1 MSQVSVVEVP
11 LVPVLACWGSR
22 QWSCGILWGQ
32 MRHFLARHRL
42 PIFSCSPIWHI
53 SLQTRF
59 VFRIHQF
66 ISHRFLE
73 KMPPPQKKIWNQKTC
88 VKTHEIL
95 WRSWRGTEISWNLGT
110 QRAFGMSL
118 RNNAINAARHE
129 FDFPQTN
136 LSIHFIGGV
145 CFPDFWKMTPRARRI
160 FFAEL
165 KYIKISWVAPLIN
178 LYECSDNKW
187 SSYGRAIITLFVI

>member
-32 MRHFLARHRL
+32 TRHFLARHRL
-42 PIFSCSPIWHI
+42 PILSCSPIWHI
-53 SLQTRF
+53 SLKTRF

-66 ISHRFLE
+66 TSHRLLE
-73 KMPPPQKKIWNQKTC
+73 KMPPKKEKSEAKKHASKHMKFSEG
-88 VKTHEIL
+88 VGAAPRYLEIL
-95 WRSWRGTEISWNLGT
+95 GLREPLACLWY
-110 QRAFGMSL
+110 FV

-145 CFPDFWKMTPRARRI
+145 FFPDFWKMTPRTRRVFLPNQNTLSCT
-160 FFAEL
+160 FF
-165 KYIKISWVAPLIN
+165 IPL
-178 LYECSDNKW
+178 W
-187 SSYGRAIITLFVI
+187 MQWQ

>member
-32 MRHFLARHRL
+32 TRHFLARHRL
-42 PIFSCSPIWHI
+42 PILSCSPIWHI
-53 SLQTRF
+53 SLKTRF

-66 ISHRFLE
+66 TSHRLLE
-73 KMPPPQKKIWNQKTC
+73 KMPPKKEKSEAKKTC

-118 RNNAINAARHE
+118 IFCQKQRHQCSTTWIR
-129 FDFPQTN
+129 FPTDESIYPLHRGCFFFPISGKWRLVLVGFFLPNQNT
-136 LSIHFIGGV
+136 LSCTFFI
-145 CFPDFWKMTPRARRI
+145 
-160 FFAEL
+160 
-165 KYIKISWVAPLIN
+165 PL
-178 LYECSDNKW
+178 W
-187 SSYGRAIITLFVI
+187 MQWQ